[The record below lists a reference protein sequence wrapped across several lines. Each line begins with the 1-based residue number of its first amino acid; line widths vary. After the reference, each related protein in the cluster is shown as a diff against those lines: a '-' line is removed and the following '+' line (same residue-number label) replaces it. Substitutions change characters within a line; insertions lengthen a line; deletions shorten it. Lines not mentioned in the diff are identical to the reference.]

1 MKILDRHVLA
11 SFLKNYLI
19 SFLVLIGLY
28 VVLDMVFAFDEFAEV
43 QDKVGAQ
50 GGAESALAVVRHI
63 TKYYFYRSF
72 LIYVFLA
79 GVIPVVA
86 AAFTIIRLTRFN
98 ELTAVLAAGVPL
110 LRTAAPIILC
120 GFVLNIV
127 LLPLD
132 QELVIPRIIPQLT
145 KNKDKLDHE
154 VTWYPVKAMQDGQD
168 RLLVAARYDPPAAER
183 PAAMTEISVIER
195 DDQLRP
201 VNHIVAERAVWDD
214 ATQSWQL
221 SNGRIVRGLLLQGL
235 RPPEEPIDV
244 YKSNITP
251 EEIALYRSGDYVD
264 LLPTSRINQL
274 LAREESYGVTDL

>member
-43 QDKVGAQ
+43 QDKVGGQ

-86 AAFTIIRLTRFN
+86 AACTIIRLTRVN

-110 LRTAAPIILC
+110 LRTAAPVILC
-120 GFVLNIV
+120 GCVLAIV
-127 LLPLD
+127 LRPLA
-132 QELVIPRIIPQLT
+132 QHRV
-145 KNKDKLDHE
+145 
-154 VTWYPVKAMQDGQD
+154 
-168 RLLVAARYDPPAAER
+168 
-183 PAAMTEISVIER
+183 
-195 DDQLRP
+195 
-201 VNHIVAERAVWDD
+201 
-214 ATQSWQL
+214 
-221 SNGRIVRGLLLQGL
+221 
-235 RPPEEPIDV
+235 
-244 YKSNITP
+244 
-251 EEIALYRSGDYVD
+251 
-264 LLPTSRINQL
+264 
-274 LAREESYGVTDL
+274 